1 MNCFPY
7 SSTAALC
14 KDYIVIY
21 WYINLMWTYF
31 LIQLTKILW
40 GKTFSCHF
48 VFSVATRTDM
58 KVSIL
63 MSISSCKNE
72 ITHVSNLREKANINK
87 SLPSPDLPTIHAWSH
102 KAYAYMILSVCS
114 VTTTWSLNLVRSEY
128 TLQFTFKAAVT
139 FKLPPPP
146 PPLLKNKTK
155 KQTQQQK
162 THKSMKVQSLVM
174 VIVTQRLKAL
184 LSFVQFAT
192 TPKRATSG
200 V

>member
-7 SSTAALC
+7 ISTAALG

-87 SLPSPDLPTIHAWSH
+87 CLLSPDLPTIHAWSR

-114 VTTTWSLNLVRSEY
+114 VTSTWSLNLVRSEY

-139 FKLPPPP
+139 FKLPSPPP
-146 PPLLKNKTK
+146 PPSKTNQKNKPNNK
-155 KQTQQQK
+155 KHTRAWK
-162 THKSMKVQSLVM
+162 Y
-174 VIVTQRLKAL
+174 KA
-184 LSFVQFAT
+184 
-192 TPKRATSG
+192 
-200 V
+200 